1 MYRHFSDAFSDELW
15 TKNVWKTGILIA
27 GGFQA
32 LGILQLHNNGVCK
45 DANRWWGLPFRVFQ
59 TQFLCL
65 VNYSTGLKTRGYSPL
80 RASRLPDAFEP
91 LSNER
96 WVVSFM
102 TKILNWLPQNGCRNN
117 KNLPKSSW
125 TCFRISL
132 RANIN
137 TSPRTDPETSSGWPP
152 TEETQSSLLTSH
164 YSNAVCKDG
173 ERQPSSSKI
182 IGQEL
187 YCPLLIPTIPHRKL
201 NDINLNGF

>member
-1 MYRHFSDAFSDELW
+1 MSNELW
-15 TKNVWKTGILIA
+15 VFLTKEHMFRRSSKLTTHISLLKNVWKTWTWIA

-80 RASRLPDAFEP
+80 RASRLPDALEP
-91 LSNER
+91 LSDEQ
-96 WVVSFM
+96 WVMSFL
-102 TKILNWLPQNGCRNN
+102 TKILNWLPQNKNINN

-137 TSPRTDPETSSGWPP
+137 TSPRTDPEICDWARA
-152 TEETQSSLLTSH
+152 EQACLN
-164 YSNAVCKDG
+164 YA
-173 ERQPSSSKI
+173 EREQI
-182 IGQEL
+182 EQ
-187 YCPLLIPTIPHRKL
+187 R
-201 NDINLNGF
+201 